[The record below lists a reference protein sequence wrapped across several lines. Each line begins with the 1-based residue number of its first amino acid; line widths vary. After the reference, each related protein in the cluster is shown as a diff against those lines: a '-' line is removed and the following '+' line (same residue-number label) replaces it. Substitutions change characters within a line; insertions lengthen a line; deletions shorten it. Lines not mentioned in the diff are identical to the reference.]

1 MRDPVDPE
9 REGDLAAVTA
19 DLVVTSRGGLDRPQD
34 SGRPDSGGPDSGGP
48 DSGRPDSGGRPRHPD
63 RRWHWPRWL
72 PPPKA
77 VLVIIVVLAFGALLY
92 RIRSDIGTAIHRVSL
107 SGLVWI
113 PAAFGA
119 EGGSFLAY
127 SGVQQRLLR
136 AGGAH
141 ISHLTV
147 ARLTVA
153 ATGISN
159 LVPGGTAPS
168 SGWLIGQYR
177 RHGVPLSLALWAVL
191 SGGFA
196 AGISV
201 LFLCLVGAE
210 IAGLLVPWAFAGLLV
225 VLAGAAIGGVVVLH
239 HVAAVRAWVDR
250 DHKLPGL
257 RLARRAVRHAK
268 DVARYRATVGGGTV
282 VYALSIT
289 NWVLDVVVLATG
301 FTVVGLPV
309 PWRALL
315 FAYAVAQIAGSLAP
329 VPGGIG
335 FVEGGMIGA
344 LTLAGT
350 PAGDAVIAT
359 VIYRLVTTLGMAGVG
374 SIALFFVHRM
384 QPTQAT
390 LSGDAAS
397 DAERRRVGEGLPEP
411 PSRHDP

>member
-1 MRDPVDPE
+1 M
-9 REGDLAAVTA
+9 
-19 DLVVTSRGGLDRPQD
+19 VTSGEGSERGAAG
-34 SGRPDSGGPDSGGP
+34 GGPGG
-48 DSGRPDSGGRPRHPD
+48 D
-63 RRWHWPRWL
+63 RRARRALGRWRWPRWL
-72 PPPKA
+72 PPPK
-77 VLVIIVVLAFGALLY
+77 VVFVIVVLLAFGALLY
-92 RIRSDIGTAIHRVSL
+92 RIRSDLDTALHRVRL
-107 SGLVWI
+107 AGLVWL

-119 EGGSFLAY
+119 ESVSFLAY

-147 ARLTVA
+147 VRLTVA

-168 SGWLIGQYR
+168 SGWLVGQYR
-177 RHGVPLSLALWAVL
+177 RHGVPFSLALWAVL

-196 AGISV
+196 AAISV

-210 IAGLLVPWAFAGLLV
+210 IAGLLAPWAFAGLLV
-225 VLAGAAIGGVVVLH
+225 VLAGAAVAGVAVMH
-239 HVAAVRAWVDR
+239 HVEVVRAWLER

-257 RLARRAVRHAK
+257 RLARRAVRRVR
-268 DVARYRATVGGGTV
+268 DMARYRVTVGGGTV

-289 NWVLDVVVLATG
+289 NWVLDVAVLATG
-301 FTVVGLPV
+301 FAVVGLPV

-350 PAGDAVIAT
+350 PAGNAVIAT
-359 VIYRLVTTLGMAGVG
+359 VIYRLVTTLGMAGIG
-374 SIALFFVHRM
+374 SVALFFVHRM
-384 QPTQAT
+384 RPAQAT
-390 LSGDAAS
+390 LSGAAAS
-397 DAERRRVGEGLPEP
+397 DAERERAGKMPPEP
-411 PSRHDP
+411 HDLPHA